1 MNNLS
6 NHSSY
11 IISSTN
17 VSHSKKNKEMCSDHT
32 KLNIALKHYTKLI
45 RKKISKHRILE
56 IKEDKVL
63 NIKTNAEIIGSC
75 KN

>member
-6 NHSSY
+6 NPSSY
-11 IISSTN
+11 VNASTN
-17 VSHSKKNKEMCSDHT
+17 VSHSKINKEMCSDHT
-32 KLNIALKHYTKLI
+32 KLNIALKHYIKFI
-45 RKKISKHRILE
+45 REKISKHRILE